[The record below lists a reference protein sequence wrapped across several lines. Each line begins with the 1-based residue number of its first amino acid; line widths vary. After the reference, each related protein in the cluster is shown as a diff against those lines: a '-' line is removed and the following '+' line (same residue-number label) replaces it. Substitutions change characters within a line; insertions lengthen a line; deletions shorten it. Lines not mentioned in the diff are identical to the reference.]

1 MKFRRRRGLGGF
13 RWPWSGRS
21 SGESGGPEAGGPDDA
36 RTGGEEGPGGGG
48 GPGGRGGRR
57 RRSRGRGR
65 GGGPWWRNRWI
76 QAAALTLVLFV
87 AGYVVAANL
96 IFPGGQRAEAGEV
109 VQVPDLVGLGRSGAD
124 RSLTE
129 AGLTLAVSSSVAH
142 PEAPAGAIVA
152 QTPLPGQYAR
162 PGAPVEVT
170 LSSGPDRRRV
180 PDLRGLSARQG
191 QIVLERLGFR
201 TAVDSSRSP
210 ARRGQIVGTRPDAG
224 TELGLPAQVTL
235 LVSEGPRTAEVPD
248 LSGRHVEDVPTI
260 LRDAGLDLGDVT
272 YEPDAFQAAGR
283 VIAQSPPPGYA
294 LRRGGTVSIRVAG
307 PAPREGRGAIDSAG
321 TGGADSAGAGGAR
334 PGRSPDGVV
343 DPASPAGTAGPGG
356 RR

>member
-21 SGESGGPEAGGPDDA
+21 SGESGEAETGGEPDDA
-36 RTGGEEGPGGGG
+36 REEDGPGGGG
-48 GPGGRGGRR
+48 KPGGRGGRR
-57 RRSRGRGR
+57 RGGRGGGR
-65 GGGPWWRNRWI
+65 AGGPWWRNRWI

-109 VQVPDLVGLGRSGAD
+109 VQVPDLVGLGRSEAD

-129 AGLTLAVSSSVAH
+129 AGLTLEVSSSVAH

-210 ARRGQIVGTRPDAG
+210 AQRGQIVGTRPDAG

-294 LRRGGTVSIRVAG
+294 LRRGGAVSIRVAG
-307 PAPREGRGAIDSAG
+307 SAPREGGGVIDSAG
-321 TGGADSAGAGGAR
+321 GDGGADSAGAGGALT
-334 PGRSPDGVV
+334 GRSPDGVV
-343 DPASPAGTAGPGG
+343 DPASPADTADPGG

>member
-1 MKFRRRRGLGGF
+1 MGGF
-13 RWPWSGRS
+13 RWPWGGRS
-21 SGESGGPEAGGPDDA
+21 PESPERAETGAPDEAGA
-36 RTGGEEGPGGGG
+36 GGGDG
-48 GPGGRGGRR
+48 SGSGGGRGGRPR
-57 RRSRGRGR
+57 GSRGGE
-65 GGGPWWRNRWI
+65 PWWRNRWVE
-76 QAAALTLVLFV
+76 AVGLTLVLFV
-87 AGYVVAANL
+87 AGYVVAANW
-96 IFPGGQRAEAGEV
+96 IFPGGQSAEAGEV
-109 VQVPDLVGLGRSGAD
+109 VQVPDLVGLGRSEAD

-129 AGLTLAVSSSVAH
+129 AGLTLQVASSVSH

-152 QTPLPGQYAR
+152 QTPLPGQYSR

-170 LSSGPDRRRV
+170 LSSGPERRRV

-191 QIVLERLGFR
+191 RIVLERLGFR

-210 ARRGQIVGTRPDAG
+210 AQRGQVVGTRPDAG
-224 TELGLPAQVTL
+224 TDLGLPAEVTL

-294 LRRGGTVSIRVAG
+294 LRRGGAVSIRVAG
-307 PAPREGRGAIDSAG
+307 AAPREGPGAVDSAG
-321 TGGADSAGAGGAR
+321 GGGPADTAAPADTAGAGGR
-334 PGRSPDGVV
+334 G
-343 DPASPAGTAGPGG
+343 
-356 RR
+356 